1 MVLLRQFH
9 SGGQGVDALHHHA
22 DLLHGLLRA
31 FALADQD
38 TGAVVAAVHTGGGN
52 DQVADTGQTR
62 KGLDIAAHGHAQPG
76 DLGNAAGDQGGAGVI
91 AVAKAGGDANA
102 QRDNVLHGTAQFHTL
117 DIRVGVHAHTGVAE
131 HLLHHLGS
139 FHIRAGRNDGGGQIQ
154 RHLLGVGGAAER
166 HQTHRTGAVL
176 VAQLVGKDLGH
187 GI

>member
-22 DLLHGLLRA
+22 DLLHGLLRT

-38 TGAVVAAVHTGGGN
+38 AGAVVAAVHTGGGN

-102 QRDNVLHGTAQFHTL
+102 QRDDVLHSTAQFHTL
-117 DIRVGVHAHTGVAE
+117 DISVGVHAHTGIAE

-139 FHIRAGRNDGGGQIQ
+139 FQIRAGGNDGSGQIQ

>member
-22 DLLHGLLRA
+22 YLLHGLLRA

-52 DQVADTGQTR
+52 DQIADTGQTR

-91 AVAKAGGDANA
+91 AVAKAGGDADT
-102 QRDNVLHGTAQFHTL
+102 QRDNVLHGAAQFHAL
-117 DIRVGVHAHTGVAE
+117 DISVGVHAHTGVAE

-139 FHIRAGRNDGGGQIQ
+139 LQIRASGNDSGGQIQ

-166 HQTHRTGAVL
+166 HQTHRAGAVL

>member
-22 DLLHGLLRA
+22 YLLHGLLRA

-52 DQVADTGQTR
+52 DQVADAGQTR

-76 DLGNAAGDQGGAGVI
+76 DLGNAAGDQGGAGII

-102 QRDNVLHGTAQFHTL
+102 QRDNVLHGTAQLHAL

-139 FHIRAGRNDGGGQIQ
+139 FHIRAGGNDGGGQIQ

-176 VAQLVGKDLGH
+176 VAQLIGKDLGH

>member
-1 MVLLRQFH
+1 MVLLSQFH
-9 SGGQGVDALHHHA
+9 GGGQGVDALHHHA
-22 DLLHGLLRA
+22 DLLHSLLRA

-38 TGAVVAAVHTGGGN
+38 TGAVVAAVHTGGGD
-52 DQVADTGQTR
+52 DQIADAGQTR
-62 KGLDIAAHGHAQPG
+62 KGLHIAAHGHAQPG
-76 DLGNAAGDQGGAGVI
+76 DLGNAAGDQGGTGVV

-102 QRDNVLHGTAQFHTL
+102 QRDDVLHGAAQFHAL
-117 DIRVGVHAHTGVAE
+117 DISVGVHAHTGVAE

-139 FHIRAGRNDGGGQIQ
+139 LQIRASGNDGGGQIQ

-166 HQTHRTGAVL
+166 HQTHRPGAVL

>member
-1 MVLLRQFH
+1 MVLLGQFH
-9 SGGQGVDALHHHA
+9 GGGQGVDALHHHA

-38 TGAVVAAVHTGGGN
+38 TGAVVAAVHTGCGD
-52 DQVADTGQTR
+52 DQVANARQTR
-62 KGLDIAAHGHAQPG
+62 KGLNIAAHRHTQPG

-91 AVAKAGGDANA
+91 AVTKAGGDTNA
-102 QRDNVLHGTAQFHTL
+102 QRDNVLHGTAQLHAL

-139 FHIRAGRNDGGGQIQ
+139 LQIRAGRNDGGGQIQ

-176 VAQLVGKDLGH
+176 VAQLVGEDLGH

>member
-22 DLLHGLLRA
+22 YLLHGLLRA

-38 TGAVVAAVHTGGGN
+38 TGAVVAAVHTGGRH
-52 DQVADTGQTR
+52 DQVADAGQTR
-62 KGLDIAAHGHAQPG
+62 KGVDVAAHGHAQPG

-117 DIRVGVHAHTGVAE
+117 DISVGVHAHTGVAE
-131 HLLHHLGS
+131 HLLHYLGS
-139 FHIRAGRNDGGGQIQ
+139 LQIRAGGNDGGRQIQ

-176 VAQLVGKDLGH
+176 VAQLIGKDLGH